1 MNKTEYSQLNET
13 VYREVLPNGLQVIL
27 IPKVEMAQT
36 YGIFTTQYG
45 SIDQSFVPINH
56 TESITVPDGI
66 AHFLEHKLFEKE
78 DYDVFQYFTKN
89 GASSNAYTSF
99 TKTAYLFSST
109 TDIIDNTKI
118 LLDFVQEP
126 YFSDQ
131 TVEKEKG
138 IIAQEIQMYD
148 DQPDWRAFFGVLGA
162 MYEHHPVRIDIA
174 GTVESIQQI
183 TKEDLYTC
191 YHTFYHPSNMVLTL
205 VGNFDPNEMFAMIE
219 ANQAEKNFDQQS
231 TIERNFPT
239 EPEQVYKDYDAIEM
253 PVAVPK
259 CMVGIKEQPATDR
272 LQFIKDELIA
282 DMLLDYFYS
291 RSGTYYQE
299 LYDLDLIDGGLG
311 FETERQ
317 KEFCYSIIGGNTRQ
331 PDQLAEKI
339 KEQLATFK
347 NYQLAEADF
356 ERMKRKT
363 IGQLLR
369 SMNRVSDIASQV
381 THYQMLDFD
390 FYELIPTLEA
400 LTLTEVNQ
408 FLNQWIKADNIA
420 VFQVKPKS

>member
-282 DMLLDYFYS
+282 DMLLDYFY
-291 RSGTYYQE
+291 RDRERITKNFMI
-299 LYDLDLIDGGLG
+299 LI
-311 FETERQ
+311 
-317 KEFCYSIIGGNTRQ
+317 
-331 PDQLAEKI
+331 
-339 KEQLATFK
+339 
-347 NYQLAEADF
+347 
-356 ERMKRKT
+356 
-363 IGQLLR
+363 
-369 SMNRVSDIASQV
+369 
-381 THYQMLDFD
+381 
-390 FYELIPTLEA
+390 
-400 LTLTEVNQ
+400 
-408 FLNQWIKADNIA
+408 
-420 VFQVKPKS
+420 